1 MNTYVKNFFLRG
13 LIFGGFGPI
22 VMAIVYFV
30 LSLTLEDFTLSGGEI
45 AVATLS
51 TYLLAFI
58 HAGASVF
65 NQIEHWPPIKSI
77 PIHFAFLYLA
87 YTGCYLINS
96 WIPFNALGLLIFTLA
111 FVLIYA
117 VILVIVIASIKL
129 CERRLN
135 EKLK

>member
-1 MNTYVKNFFLRG
+1 MNAYVKNFFLRG

-87 YTGCYLINS
+87 YTGCYLVNS
-96 WIPFNALGLLIFTLA
+96 WIPFDPMVLIIFTAIFLLA
-111 FVLIYA
+111 YFIIWLTVFISVKA
-117 VILVIVIASIKL
+117 ASK
-129 CERRLN
+129 RLN
-135 EKLK
+135 EKIK

>member
-1 MNTYVKNFFLRG
+1 MNTYVKNFLLRG

-22 VMAIVYFV
+22 ILSIVYFV
-30 LSLTLEDFTLSGGEI
+30 LSLTLEGFSLSGTEVV
-45 AVATLS
+45 VAIIS

-77 PIHFAFLYLA
+77 PIHFIFLYLA

-96 WIPFNALGLLIFTLA
+96 WIPFSPIGLLLFTLA
-111 FVLIYA
+111 FILIYII
-117 VILVIVIASIKL
+117 VLVIVITSIKL